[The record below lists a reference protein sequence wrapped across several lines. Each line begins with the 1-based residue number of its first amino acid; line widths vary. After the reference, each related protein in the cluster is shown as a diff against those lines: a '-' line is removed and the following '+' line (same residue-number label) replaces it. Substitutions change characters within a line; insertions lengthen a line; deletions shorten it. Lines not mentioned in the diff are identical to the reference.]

1 MRLLFVLML
10 LLGMTTKSFAQDDY
24 TYQAPLPTIGGTM
37 QQQQGQ
43 QQGGLALGGGGGN
56 EQAYFLQDCQKQF
69 QSQPFLKL
77 MGALL
82 PPEKIR
88 AYCACN
94 YAGLSQRGLMPQY
107 WEYNSLTASGQVQA
121 AYSHPARPA
130 IEGVT
135 QACGPALQ

>member
-1 MRLLFVLML
+1 MRLFALMVVFFL
-10 LLGMTTKSFAQDDY
+10 MTAQAFAQDDY
-24 TYQAPLPTIGGTM
+24 TYQAPLPSIGGTM
-37 QQQQGQ
+37 QQQ
-43 QQGGLALGGGGGN
+43 GGRTLGGGGGN

-94 YAGLSQRGLMPQY
+94 YNGLAQRGLMAQY
-107 WEYNSLTASGQVQA
+107 WDYNSLTASGQVQA
-121 AYSHPARPA
+121 AYSHSARPA
-130 IEGVT
+130 IEAVT

>member
-1 MRLLFVLML
+1 MRLLLSIYVLFLMSVQ
-10 LLGMTTKSFAQDDY
+10 SFAQQGGY
-24 TYQAPLPTIGGTM
+24 TYQAPLPSIGGTIR
-37 QQQQGQ
+37 
-43 QQGGLALGGGGGN
+43 QGGGVPAAGGGN
-56 EQAYFLQDCQKQF
+56 EQAYFMQDCQKQF

-94 YAGLSQRGLMPQY
+94 YNGFTQRGLMAQY
-107 WEYNSLTASGQVQA
+107 WQYNSLTASGQVQA

-130 IEGVT
+130 IEAVT

>member
-1 MRLLFVLML
+1 MRLLFPVL
-10 LLGMTTKSFAQDDY
+10 LLFGMTVQSFAQNGGYIYD
-24 TYQAPLPTIGGTM
+24 APVPSIGGTM
-37 QQQQGQ
+37 R
-43 QQGGLALGGGGGN
+43 QGGGGVPAAGGGN
-56 EQAYFLQDCQKQF
+56 EQAYFMQDCQKQF

-94 YAGLSQRGLMPQY
+94 YNGFTQRGLMAQY
-107 WEYNSLTASGQVQA
+107 WDYNSLTASGQVQA
-121 AYSHPARPA
+121 AYSHPARPS
-130 IEGVT
+130 IEAVT

>member
-1 MRLLFVLML
+1 MRLVLSICVLFLMSVQ
-10 LLGMTTKSFAQDDY
+10 SFAQQGGY
-24 TYQAPLPTIGGTM
+24 TYQAPAPS
-37 QQQQGQ
+37 
-43 QQGGLALGGGGGN
+43 LGGGMRGTAGVAASGN
-56 EQAYFLQDCQKQF
+56 EQAYFMQDCQKQF

-94 YAGLSQRGLMPQY
+94 YNGFTQRGLMAQY

-121 AYSHPARPA
+121 AYNHPARPS
-130 IEGVT
+130 IEAVT